1 MKHTEMVW
9 MDETNFKSKV
19 YEIAIDRLTRTT
31 STYHWQT
38 YILRVRFNHKVDPR
52 RLNDIS
58 RVSYVLVYS
67 YSVIVRFSVCDTVT
81 RETFHGFV

>member
-1 MKHTEMVW
+1 MKHTEMVRS
-9 MDETNFKSKV
+9 DERNFKLKV

-38 YILRVRFNHKVDPR
+38 YILHVRFNHNVDPR

-58 RVSYVLVYS
+58 RVSCVFVYS
-67 YSVIVRFSVCDTVT
+67 FSVIVRFSVCDTVT
-81 RETFHGFV
+81 RETFYSFL